1 MRLNSERDICD
12 GVWRLALLCQ
22 RVAMRPINHGYFRSR
37 LARLHQASW
46 TRRRAGPGR
55 KEGRY
60 DRPLDGVSL
69 YIRHDFFGWLHAG
82 SVGGW
87 AALNLIL
94 TQHIVSDH
102 RNLRDYERAL
112 YHILFF

>member
-1 MRLNSERDICD
+1 
-12 GVWRLALLCQ
+12 
-22 RVAMRPINHGYFRSR
+22 MRPIDHGYFRSR
-37 LARLHQASW
+37 LARLPSLCG
-46 TRRRAGPGR
+46 RPGPGQ
-55 KEGRY
+55 KDGRH

-94 TQHIVSDH
+94 TQHIVSGH
-102 RNLRDYERAL
+102 RNPRDYERAP